1 MTRIICIITLF
12 AISGGIF
19 FLKQE
24 SGSPLISVDVHQIG
38 MDSLALD
45 IYSYRVASLH
55 YSKGV
60 MRITGYSPCFERLS
74 LTKWS

>member
-24 SGSPLISVDVHQIG
+24 SGSPLISADVHQIG

-60 MRITGYSPCFERLS
+60 MRIIGYSPCFERLS

>member
-24 SGSPLISVDVHQIG
+24 SRSPLISADVHQIG

-45 IYSYRVASLH
+45 IYSFLIELRH
-55 YSKGV
+55 YIIQKV
-60 MRITGYSPCFERLS
+60 
-74 LTKWS
+74 